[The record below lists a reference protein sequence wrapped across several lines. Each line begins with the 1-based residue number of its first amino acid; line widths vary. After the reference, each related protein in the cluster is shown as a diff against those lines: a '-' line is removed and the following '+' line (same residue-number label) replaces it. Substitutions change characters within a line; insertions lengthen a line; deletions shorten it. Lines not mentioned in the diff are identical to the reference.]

1 MDMTKNAQ
9 LAQEVGE
16 LLMQQGKM
24 MACSESCTGGGV
36 AFCATENAG
45 SSAWFERGFVTYS
58 NQAKQDSLGVD
69 FDILQSFGAVS
80 EEVVKEMAVGTL
92 ANSNADIS
100 VSISGIA
107 GPGGATED
115 KPVGTVCFGFADK
128 SDWHQETTVYFTG
141 GRSEIR
147 QSAIEYA
154 FLTIKNRLESLVNSN
169 G

>member
-1 MDMTKNAQ
+1 MDMIKNAQ
-9 LAQEVGE
+9 LAQKVGE

-58 NQAKQDSLGVD
+58 NEAKQDSLGVNLET
-69 FDILQSFGAVS
+69 IGRFGAVS
-80 EEVVKEMAVGTL
+80 EEVVKEMAFGTL
-92 ANSNADIS
+92 AHSEADIS

-107 GPGGATED
+107 GPWGATEG
-115 KPVGTVCFGFADK
+115 KPTGTVCFGFADTTK
-128 SDWHQETTVYFTG
+128 WHVETTVYFTG
-141 GRSEIR
+141 DRTEVR

-154 FLTIKNRLESLVNSN
+154 FLTLKKRLLEAN
-169 G
+169 

>member
-16 LLMQQGKM
+16 LLMQQGKT
-24 MACSESCTGGGV
+24 MACAESCTGGGV

-58 NQAKQDSLGVD
+58 NQAKQESLGIHLD
-69 FDILQSFGAVS
+69 TLNSFGAVS
-80 EEVVKEMAVGTL
+80 KAVVKEMALGTL
-92 ANSNADIS
+92 RNSNADIS

-128 SDWHQETTVYFTG
+128 TNWHQETTVYFTG
-141 GRSEIR
+141 DRSEIR
-147 QSAIEYA
+147 KSAIEYA
-154 FLTIKNRLESLVNSN
+154 FLTLKIRLLELN
-169 G
+169 

>member
-1 MDMTKNAQ
+1 MTKNAQ

-16 LLMQQGKM
+16 LLMQQGKT
-24 MACSESCTGGGV
+24 MACAESCTGGGV

-58 NQAKQDSLGVD
+58 NEAKQESLGVSLD
-69 FDILQSFGAVS
+69 MLSAFGAVS
-80 EEVVKEMAVGTL
+80 EAVVKEMAIGTL
-92 ANSNADIS
+92 HNSHADIS

-128 SDWHQETTVYFTG
+128 TNWHQEATVYFTG
-141 GRSEIR
+141 DRSEVR

-154 FLTIKNRLESLVNSN
+154 FLTIKTRLLEFN
-169 G
+169 

>member
-1 MDMTKNAQ
+1 MTKNAQ

-16 LLMQQGKM
+16 LLMQQGKT
-24 MACSESCTGGGV
+24 MACAESCTGGGV

-58 NQAKQDSLGVD
+58 NEAKHESLGVN
-69 FDILQSFGAVS
+69 LGTLSAFGAVS
-80 EEVVKEMAVGTL
+80 EAVVKEMAMGTL
-92 ANSNADIS
+92 RNSHADIS

-128 SDWHQETTVYFTG
+128 NNWHVETTVYFTG
-141 GRSEIR
+141 NRSDIR
-147 QSAIEYA
+147 KSAIEYA
-154 FLTIKNRLESLVNSN
+154 FLTIKNRLIELN
-169 G
+169 

>member
-1 MDMTKNAQ
+1 MDMTKNTQ
-9 LAQEVGE
+9 LAQKVGE
-16 LLMQQGKM
+16 LLMQQGKT
-24 MACSESCTGGGV
+24 MACAESCTGGGV

-58 NQAKQDSLGVD
+58 NEAKQESLGVNLD
-69 FDILQSFGAVS
+69 TLNAFGAVS
-80 EEVVKEMAVGTL
+80 EAVVKEMAIGTL
-92 ANSNADIS
+92 CNSHADIS

-128 SDWHQETTVYFTG
+128 TNWHQETTVYFTG
-141 GRSEIR
+141 DRSEVR

-154 FLTIKNRLESLVNSN
+154 FLTIKTRLEYFN
-169 G
+169 

>member
-1 MDMTKNAQ
+1 MIKNAQ
-9 LAQEVGE
+9 LAQKVGE

-58 NQAKQDSLGVD
+58 NEAKQDSLGVNLET
-69 FDILQSFGAVS
+69 IGRFGAVS
-80 EEVVKEMAVGTL
+80 EEVVKEMAFGTL
-92 ANSNADIS
+92 AHSEADIS

-107 GPGGATED
+107 GPGGATEG
-115 KPVGTVCFGFADK
+115 KPIGTVCFGFADTTN
-128 SDWHQETTVYFTG
+128 WHVERTVYFTG
-141 GRSEIR
+141 DRTKVR

-154 FLTIKNRLESLVNSN
+154 FLTLKKRLLEAN
-169 G
+169 

>member
-1 MDMTKNAQ
+1 MTKNAQ

-16 LLMQQGKM
+16 LLMQQGKT
-24 MACSESCTGGGV
+24 MACAESCTGGGI

-58 NQAKQDSLGVD
+58 NEAKQESLGVSLD
-69 FDILQSFGAVS
+69 TLIAFGAVS
-80 EEVVKEMAVGTL
+80 EAVVKEMAIGTL
-92 ANSNADIS
+92 NNSYADIS

-115 KPVGTVCFGFADK
+115 KPIGTVCFGFADQTN
-128 SDWHQETTVYFTG
+128 WHQETTVYFTG
-141 GRSEIR
+141 DRSEVR

-154 FLTIKNRLESLVNSN
+154 FLTIKTRLLELN
-169 G
+169 

>member
-1 MDMTKNAQ
+1 MDMIKNAQ
-9 LAQEVGE
+9 LAQKVGE

-58 NQAKQDSLGVD
+58 NEAKQDSLGVNLET
-69 FDILQSFGAVS
+69 IGRFGAVS
-80 EEVVKEMAVGTL
+80 EEVVKEMAFGTL
-92 ANSNADIS
+92 AHSEADIS

-107 GPGGATED
+107 GPGGATEG
-115 KPVGTVCFGFADK
+115 KPIGTVCFGFADTTK
-128 SDWHQETTVYFTG
+128 WHVETTVYFTG
-141 GRSEIR
+141 DRTEVR

-154 FLTIKNRLESLVNSN
+154 FLTLKKRLLEAN
-169 G
+169 

>member
-1 MDMTKNAQ
+1 MDMIKNAQ
-9 LAQEVGE
+9 LAQKVGE

-58 NQAKQDSLGVD
+58 NEAKQDSLGVNLET
-69 FDILQSFGAVS
+69 IGRFGAVS
-80 EEVVKEMAVGTL
+80 EEVVKEMAFGTL
-92 ANSNADIS
+92 AHSEADIS

-107 GPGGATED
+107 GPGGATEG
-115 KPVGTVCFGFADK
+115 KPIGTVCFGFADTTN
-128 SDWHQETTVYFTG
+128 WHVERTVYFTG
-141 GRSEIR
+141 DRTKVR

-154 FLTIKNRLESLVNSN
+154 FLTLKKRLLEAN
-169 G
+169 

>member
-16 LLMQQGKM
+16 LLMQQGKT
-24 MACSESCTGGGV
+24 MACAESCTGGGV

-58 NQAKQDSLGVD
+58 NEAKQESLGVSLD
-69 FDILQSFGAVS
+69 TLSTFGAVS
-80 EEVVKEMAVGTL
+80 EAVVKEMAIGTL
-92 ANSNADIS
+92 RNSHADIS

-115 KPVGTVCFGFADK
+115 KPIGTVCFGFADQTN
-128 SDWHQETTVYFTG
+128 WHQETTVYFTG
-141 GRSEIR
+141 DRSEVR

-154 FLTIKNRLESLVNSN
+154 FLTIKTRLLELN
-169 G
+169 

>member
-16 LLMQQGKM
+16 LLMQQGKT
-24 MACSESCTGGGV
+24 MACAESCTGGGV

-58 NQAKQDSLGVD
+58 NEAKHESLGVNLD
-69 FDILQSFGAVS
+69 TLSAFGAVS
-80 EEVVKEMAVGTL
+80 EAVVKEMAMGTL
-92 ANSNADIS
+92 RNSHADIS
-100 VSISGIA
+100 MSISGIA

-128 SDWHQETTVYFTG
+128 NNWHVETTVYFTG
-141 GRSEIR
+141 NRSDIR
-147 QSAIEYA
+147 KSAIEYA
-154 FLTIKNRLESLVNSN
+154 FLTIKNRLIELN
-169 G
+169 